1 MSATSI
7 GLIGMASL
15 VGMIMVR
22 IPVGVAL
29 GLVGFLG
36 YAAIDGF
43 AKARLVFGAVPLELS
58 SAYTLSVLPLFTLMG
73 ALATMAGLSGDLFR
87 ASNAIFAGM
96 RGSLAMAAVGA
107 SAAFGAVCGSSL
119 ATAATMSRIS
129 IPQML
134 KAGYSPAL
142 AAGVVAAGGTLGI
155 LIPPSLILMI
165 YGIIA
170 QLSIIKLFAAALI
183 PGLVL
188 TGLYLLTVWAWVRIR
203 PEAAPK
209 LPSEGKAQA
218 FRLVLTIWDV
228 AALFLVTFGGIYLGW
243 FSPTEAA
250 AVGAFGALL
259 LGLLRKGFARGDVTT
274 AFTETTRITAN
285 LVLIVLGSTIF
296 SYFVVQTGM
305 AQSVV
310 KGITALGLS
319 PLCGDA
325 AADRL
330 LRLPRLL
337 PRRHRHG
344 AGDGA
349 GAAAAGHI
357 DRLRSDLVRRAA
369 RHRRRDRPDPPARRD
384 EPLRHPHPGAG
395 DQPRR
400 DVSRRAALPDRAPF
414 ALIAMLLAW
423 PDLALWLPQVDVAEL
438 AA

>member
-7 GLIGMASL
+7 GLLGMATL
-15 VGMIMVR
+15 VGMILAR
-22 IPVGVAL
+22 IPVAVAL
-29 GLVGFLG
+29 GLVGFVG

-58 SAYTLSVLPLFTLMG
+58 SAYALSVLPLFTLMG
-73 ALATMAGLSGDLFR
+73 ALATTAGLSGDLFR
-87 ASNAIFAGM
+87 ASNAVFAGM

-188 TGLYLLTVWAWVRIR
+188 TALYLFTVALWTRFR
-203 PEAAPK
+203 PQDAPK
-209 LPSEGKAQA
+209 LPAESRAQS
-218 FRLVLTIWDV
+218 FRLVLSIWDV
-228 AALFLVTFGGIYLGW
+228 ALLFAVTFGGIYMGW

-259 LGLLRKGFARGDVTT
+259 LGLLRRGFKPGDVST

-310 KGITALGLS
+310 KGISTLGLP
-319 PLCGDA
+319 PLA
-325 AADRL
+325 IML
-330 LRLPRLL
+330 LLVAFYVFLGCFLEGIGMVLVTVPVLL
-337 PRRHRHG
+337 PLVLSTGYDPIWFGVLLVIVVEIGLIHPPVGMNLFVIRTQAPEISLG
-344 AGDGA
+344 AMYRGV
-349 GAAAAGHI
+349 
-357 DRLRSDLVRRAA
+357 LPFLV
-369 RHRRRDRPDPPARRD
+369 
-384 EPLRHPHPGAG
+384 
-395 DQPRR
+395 
-400 DVSRRAALPDRAPF
+400 APF
-414 ALIAMLLAW
+414 VLIAMLLAW
-423 PDLALWLPQVDVAEL
+423 PEVALWLPRHL
-438 AA
+438 AGG

>member
-7 GLIGMASL
+7 GLIGMATL
-15 VGMIMVR
+15 VGMILAR

-29 GLVGFLG
+29 GLVGFVG

-188 TGLYLLTVWAWVRIR
+188 TGLYLITVWVWVRLR
-203 PEAAPK
+203 PETAPK
-209 LPSEGKAQA
+209 LPSESKAQA
-218 FRLVLTIWDV
+218 FRLVLSIWDV

-259 LGLLRKGFARGDVTT
+259 LGLLRRGFARGDVTA

-310 KGITALGLS
+310 KSIAAVGLPPLAVMLLLIAFYIFLGCFLEGIGMVLVTV
-319 PLCGDA
+319 PV
-325 AADRL
+325 
-330 LRLPRLL
+330 LL
-337 PRRHRHG
+337 PLVLSTGYDPIWFGVLLVIVVEIGLIHPPVGMNLFVIRTQAPEISLG
-344 AGDGA
+344 AMYRG
-349 GAAAAGHI
+349 
-357 DRLRSDLVRRAA
+357 V
-369 RHRRRDRPDPPARRD
+369 
-384 EPLRHPHPGAG
+384 
-395 DQPRR
+395 
-400 DVSRRAALPDRAPF
+400 LPFLAAPF
-414 ALIAMLLAW
+414 VLIAMLLAW
-423 PDLALWLPQVDVAEL
+423 PDLALWLPRSMSL
-438 AA
+438 N

>member
-7 GLIGMASL
+7 GLVGMAAL
-15 VGMIMVR
+15 VGMILARV
-22 IPVGVAL
+22 PVGVAL

-36 YAAIDGF
+36 YAAIDGL
-43 AKARLVFGAVPLELS
+43 AEARLVFGAVPLELA

-73 ALATMAGLSGDLFR
+73 ALATAAGLSGDLFR
-87 ASNAIFAGM
+87 ASNAVFAGM

-188 TGLYLLTVWAWVRIR
+188 TGLYLVTVWAWVRLR

-209 LPSEGKAQA
+209 LPPESRAQA
-218 FRLVLTIWDV
+218 LRLVLTIWDV
-228 AALFLVTFGGIYLGW
+228 AALFLVTFGGIYFGW

-259 LGLLRKGFARGDVTT
+259 LGLLRKGFRPGDVTL

-305 AQSVV
+305 AQAVV
-310 KGITALGLS
+310 GSIAAMGLS
-319 PLCGDA
+319 PLA
-325 AADRL
+325 IML
-330 LRLPRLL
+330 LLVAFYVFLGCFLEGIGMVLVTVPVLL
-337 PRRHRHG
+337 PLVVSTGYDPVWFGVLLVIVVEIGLIHPPVGMNLFVIRTQAPEIG
-344 AGDGA
+344 LGDMYRG
-349 GAAAAGHI
+349 
-357 DRLRSDLVRRAA
+357 V
-369 RHRRRDRPDPPARRD
+369 
-384 EPLRHPHPGAG
+384 
-395 DQPRR
+395 
-400 DVSRRAALPDRAPF
+400 LPFLIAPF
-414 ALIAMLLAW
+414 LLIALLLAW
-423 PDLALWLPQVDVAEL
+423 PDLALWLPRRL
-438 AA
+438 

>member
-7 GLIGMASL
+7 GLIGMATL
-15 VGMIMVR
+15 VGMILVR

-29 GLVGFLG
+29 GLVGFVG

-188 TGLYLLTVWAWVRIR
+188 TGLYLITVWVWVRLR

-218 FRLVLTIWDV
+218 FRLVLNIWDV

-259 LGLLRKGFARGDVTT
+259 LGLLRRGFARGDVTT

-285 LVLIVLGSTIF
+285 LILIVLGSTIF

-319 PLCGDA
+319 PLA
-325 AADRL
+325 VML
-330 LRLPRLL
+330 LLIAFYVFLGCFLEGIGMVLVTVPVLL
-337 PRRHRHG
+337 PLVLSTGYDPIWFGVLLVIVVEIGLIHPPVGMNLFVIRTQAPEISLG
-344 AGDGA
+344 AMYRGVLPFLA
-349 GAAAAGHI
+349 G
-357 DRLRSDLVRRAA
+357 
-369 RHRRRDRPDPPARRD
+369 
-384 EPLRHPHPGAG
+384 
-395 DQPRR
+395 
-400 DVSRRAALPDRAPF
+400 PF
-414 ALIAMLLAW
+414 VLIAMLLAW
-423 PDLALWLPQVDVAEL
+423 PDLALWLPRSMSL
-438 AA
+438 N

>member
-7 GLIGMASL
+7 GLIGMATL
-15 VGMIMVR
+15 VGMILAR

-29 GLVGFLG
+29 GLTGFVG

-58 SAYTLSVLPLFTLMG
+58 SAYALSVLPLFTLMG

-188 TGLYLLTVWAWVRIR
+188 TGLYLLTVWLWVRIR
-203 PEAAPK
+203 PETAPK
-209 LPSEGKAQA
+209 LPNESKAQA
-218 FRLVLTIWDV
+218 FRLVLSIWDV

-259 LGLLRKGFARGDVTT
+259 LGLLRRGFAHGDVTT

-310 KGITALGLS
+310 KSIAALGLS
-319 PLCGDA
+319 PLA
-325 AADRL
+325 VML
-330 LRLPRLL
+330 LLIGFYVFLGCFLEGIGMVLVTVPVLL
-337 PRRHRHG
+337 PLVISTGYDPIWFGVLLVIVVEIGLIHPPVGMNLFVIRTQAPEISLG
-344 AGDGA
+344 AMYRGV
-349 GAAAAGHI
+349 
-357 DRLRSDLVRRAA
+357 LPFLV
-369 RHRRRDRPDPPARRD
+369 
-384 EPLRHPHPGAG
+384 
-395 DQPRR
+395 
-400 DVSRRAALPDRAPF
+400 APF
-414 ALIAMLLAW
+414 LLIAMLLAW
-423 PDLALWLPQVDVAEL
+423 PELALWLPRSISL
-438 AA
+438 N

>member
-7 GLIGMASL
+7 GLIGMATL
-15 VGMIMVR
+15 VGMILAR

-29 GLVGFLG
+29 GLTGFVG

-134 KAGYSPAL
+134 QAGYSPAL

-188 TGLYLLTVWAWVRIR
+188 TGLYLLTVWLWVRIR

-209 LPSEGKAQA
+209 LPSESKAQA
-218 FRLVLTIWDV
+218 FRLVLSIWDV

-259 LGLLRKGFARGDVTT
+259 LGLLRRGFARGDVAT

-310 KGITALGLS
+310 KSIAAVGLPPLAVMLLLIAFYIFLGCFLEGIGMVLVTV
-319 PLCGDA
+319 PV
-325 AADRL
+325 
-330 LRLPRLL
+330 LL
-337 PRRHRHG
+337 PLVLSTGNDPIWFGVLLVIVVEIGLIHPPVGMNLFVIRTQAPEISLG
-344 AGDGA
+344 AMYRG
-349 GAAAAGHI
+349 
-357 DRLRSDLVRRAA
+357 V
-369 RHRRRDRPDPPARRD
+369 
-384 EPLRHPHPGAG
+384 
-395 DQPRR
+395 
-400 DVSRRAALPDRAPF
+400 LPFLLAPF
-414 ALIAMLLAW
+414 LLIAMLLAW
-423 PDLALWLPQVDVAEL
+423 PDLALWLPRAMSL
-438 AA
+438 N

>member
-7 GLIGMASL
+7 GLIGMATL
-15 VGMIMVR
+15 VGMILAR

-29 GLVGFLG
+29 GLTGFVG

-58 SAYTLSVLPLFTLMG
+58 SAYALSVLPLFTLMG

-188 TGLYLLTVWAWVRIR
+188 TGLYLLTVWLWVRLR

-218 FRLVLTIWDV
+218 FRLVLNIWDV

-259 LGLLRKGFARGDVTT
+259 LGLLRRGFARGDVTT

-310 KGITALGLS
+310 KSIAALGLS
-319 PLCGDA
+319 PLA
-325 AADRL
+325 VML
-330 LRLPRLL
+330 LLIGFYIFLGCFLEGIGMVLVTVPVLL
-337 PRRHRHG
+337 PLVISTGYDPIWFGVLLVIVVEIGLIHPPVGMNLFVIRTQAPEISLG
-344 AGDGA
+344 AMYRGV
-349 GAAAAGHI
+349 
-357 DRLRSDLVRRAA
+357 LPFLV
-369 RHRRRDRPDPPARRD
+369 
-384 EPLRHPHPGAG
+384 
-395 DQPRR
+395 
-400 DVSRRAALPDRAPF
+400 APF
-414 ALIAMLLAW
+414 LLIAMLLAW
-423 PDLALWLPQVDVAEL
+423 PELALWLPRSISL
-438 AA
+438 N

>member
-1 MSATSI
+1 MSATTI
-7 GLIGMASL
+7 GLIGMTTL
-15 VGMIMVR
+15 VFMIMMR
-22 IPVGVAL
+22 IPVAVAL
-29 GLVGFLG
+29 GLVGFVG

-87 ASNAIFAGM
+87 ASNAVFAGM

-170 QLSIIKLFAAALI
+170 QLSIIKLFAAAMI
-183 PGLVL
+183 PGL
-188 TGLYLLTVWAWVRIR
+188 LLTVLYLATVAVWTWLK

-209 LPSEGKAQA
+209 VPTQGKVHS
-218 FRLVLTIWDV
+218 FRLVIAIWDV
-228 AALFLVTFGGIYLGW
+228 VLLFAVTFGGIYLGW

-250 AVGAFGALL
+250 AVGAFGALV
-259 LGLLRKGFARGDVTT
+259 LGLLRRGFKAGDVST
-274 AFTETTRITAN
+274 AFTETTRISAN
-285 LVLIVLGSTIF
+285 LVLIVLGSMIF

-305 AQSVV
+305 AQAVV
-310 KGITALGLS
+310 KSIDALGMS
-319 PLCGDA
+319 PVLVM
-325 AADRL
+325 L
-330 LRLPRLL
+330 LLVVFYVFLGCFLEGIGMVLVTVPVLL
-337 PRRHRHG
+337 PLVLSTGYDPIWFGVVLVIVVEIGLIHPPVGMNLFVIRTQAPEISLG
-344 AGDGA
+344 AMYRG
-349 GAAAAGHI
+349 
-357 DRLRSDLVRRAA
+357 V
-369 RHRRRDRPDPPARRD
+369 
-384 EPLRHPHPGAG
+384 
-395 DQPRR
+395 
-400 DVSRRAALPDRAPF
+400 LPFLIAPF
-414 ALIAMLLAW
+414 LLIGMLLAW
-423 PDLALWLPQVDVAEL
+423 PELALWLPRQL
-438 AA
+438 AAS

>member
-7 GLIGMASL
+7 GLIGMATL
-15 VGMIMVR
+15 VGMILAR

-29 GLVGFLG
+29 GLTGFVG

-58 SAYTLSVLPLFTLMG
+58 SAYALSVLPLFTLMG

-188 TGLYLLTVWAWVRIR
+188 TGLYLLTVWLWVRLR

-218 FRLVLTIWDV
+218 FRLVLNIWDV

-259 LGLLRKGFARGDVTT
+259 LGLLRRGFARGDVTT

-310 KGITALGLS
+310 KSIAALGLS
-319 PLCGDA
+319 PLA
-325 AADRL
+325 VML
-330 LRLPRLL
+330 LLIGFYIFLGCFLEGIGMVLVTVPVLL
-337 PRRHRHG
+337 PLVISTGYDPIWFGVLLVIVVEIGLIHPPVGMNLFVIRTQAPEISLG
-344 AGDGA
+344 AMYRGV
-349 GAAAAGHI
+349 
-357 DRLRSDLVRRAA
+357 LPFLV
-369 RHRRRDRPDPPARRD
+369 
-384 EPLRHPHPGAG
+384 
-395 DQPRR
+395 
-400 DVSRRAALPDRAPF
+400 APF
-414 ALIAMLLAW
+414 LLIAMLLGW
-423 PDLALWLPQVDVAEL
+423 PELALWLPRSMSL
-438 AA
+438 N

>member
-7 GLIGMASL
+7 GLIGMATL
-15 VGMIMVR
+15 VGMILVR

-29 GLVGFLG
+29 GLVGFAG

-87 ASNAIFAGM
+87 ASNAVFAGM

-188 TGLYLLTVWAWVRIR
+188 TGLYLLTVWVWVRLQ

-209 LPSEGKAQA
+209 PPNEGKAQA
-218 FRLVLTIWDV
+218 FRLVLNIWDV
-228 AALFLVTFGGIYLGW
+228 ATLFLVTFGGIYLGW

-274 AFTETTRITAN
+274 AVTETTRITAN

-310 KGITALGLS
+310 AGIAAVGLS
-319 PLCGDA
+319 PLSVM
-325 AADRL
+325 L
-330 LRLPRLL
+330 LLIAFYIFLGCFLEGIGMVLVTVPVLL
-337 PRRHRHG
+337 PLVLSTGYDPIWFGVLLVIVVEIGLIHPPVGMNLFVIRTQAPEISLG
-344 AGDGA
+344 AMYRGVLPFLLA
-349 GAAAAGHI
+349 
-357 DRLRSDLVRRAA
+357 
-369 RHRRRDRPDPPARRD
+369 
-384 EPLRHPHPGAG
+384 PL
-395 DQPRR
+395 
-400 DVSRRAALPDRAPF
+400 

-423 PDLALWLPQVDVAEL
+423 PDLALWLPRSMSL
-438 AA
+438 N

>member
-188 TGLYLLTVWAWVRIR
+188 TGLYLLTVWVWVRLR

-218 FRLVLTIWDV
+218 FRLILNIWDV

-259 LGLLRKGFARGDVTT
+259 LGLLRRGFARGDVTT

-319 PLCGDA
+319 PLCVM
-325 AADRL
+325 L
-330 LRLPRLL
+330 LLIGFYVFLGCFLEGIGMVLVTVPVLL
-337 PRRHRHG
+337 PLVLSTGYDPIWFGVLLVIVVEIGLIHPPVGMNLFVIRTQAPEISLG
-344 AGDGA
+344 AMYRG
-349 GAAAAGHI
+349 
-357 DRLRSDLVRRAA
+357 V
-369 RHRRRDRPDPPARRD
+369 
-384 EPLRHPHPGAG
+384 
-395 DQPRR
+395 
-400 DVSRRAALPDRAPF
+400 LPFLAAPF
-414 ALIAMLLAW
+414 MLIVMLLAW
-423 PDLALWLPQVDVAEL
+423 PDLALWLPRSMSL
-438 AA
+438 N